1 MSLDNICYITVLVAV
16 LGLISPALGIRC
28 FQCNSFVNP
37 ECADIP
43 VNDTHSPFLHKCEQ
57 RDDYQM
63 FCRKVVQTVLDAPQ
77 FTRITR
83 TCGWYLNK
91 DNRTNCQVSDTDFK
105 METTFHC
112 IRCFNCSSRTNMNCV
127 TFEGDNASMIVECPQ
142 PNAFCRKTR
151 QIITADSTTIITRA
165 CGWIKF
171 EEHSGDYCMVTNTN
185 FKQETSS
192 GSTVVPVARTNDS
205 VGRPCCGDAPDA

>member
-1 MSLDNICYITVLVAV
+1 MRSPNALCITIVFFT
-16 LGLISPALGIRC
+16 LISSA
-28 FQCNSFVNP
+28 V
-37 ECADIP
+37 
-43 VNDTHSPFLHKCEQ
+43 
-57 RDDYQM
+57 
-63 FCRKVVQTVLDAPQ
+63 
-77 FTRITR
+77 
-83 TCGWYLNK
+83 
-91 DNRTNCQVSDTDFK
+91 
-105 METTFHC
+105 HC

-185 FKQETSS
+185 FKQETSCQCFTDTCNTGSMMTGQALFLSIVSALISLS
-192 GSTVVPVARTNDS
+192 GY
-205 VGRPCCGDAPDA
+205 

>member
-105 METTFHC
+105 METTC
-112 IRCFNCSSRTNMNCV
+112 QCFTEACNTATVQTPAGLSPIFCLTLTLICLSRQWL
-127 TFEGDNASMIVECPQ
+127 S
-142 PNAFCRKTR
+142 
-151 QIITADSTTIITRA
+151 
-165 CGWIKF
+165 
-171 EEHSGDYCMVTNTN
+171 
-185 FKQETSS
+185 
-192 GSTVVPVARTNDS
+192 
-205 VGRPCCGDAPDA
+205 